1 MVIACAYAQ
10 MLLFSD
16 MRVRKSGPGAIT
28 DQQQKLIGQTL
39 KFANMRKLVSTHQ
52 VESLFST
59 LDFFGYP
66 DPTNSGQWL
75 YDSLNPNGDSQKEV
89 EGVEAFERDRDKLRE
104 ILTMII
110 EKETLTAIHEVNAGL
125 VAVTLRIALSPS
137 GEVRIA
143 GLVGGVQAAIYYAL
157 ASILSVPAITRR
169 LSRCGAPNCSKFILD
184 FVPKW
189 RKHCNEA
196 HRRAADKLKS
206 PARSKE
212 WREIRRPAKR
222 FRLRVR
228 LEERMKKIVKWITQ
242 IPARLD
248 GTEVDP
254 IGRIAMDWEERD
266 YDLVYN
272 IRKQIRAGDGWR
284 KVLDNLSN
292 AERRR
297 LRRMQFES
305 DDSS

>member
-1 MVIACAYAQ
+1 
-10 MLLFSD
+10 

-39 KFANMRKLVSTHQ
+39 KLANVRKLVSTRQ

-59 LDFFGYP
+59 LDVFGYP
-66 DPTNSGQWL
+66 DPTNPGGRVA
-75 YDSLNPNGDSQKEV
+75 YSLNPTGDSQKEI
-89 EGVEAFERDRDKLRE
+89 EGIKAFERDRERLRE
-104 ILTMII
+104 ILTMIF
-110 EKETLTAIHEVNAGL
+110 EKETLKAIREVNAGL
-125 VAVTLRIALSPS
+125 GAMTLRIALSPT

-143 GLVGGVQAAIYYAL
+143 ELVGGVQAAIYYAL
-157 ASILSVPAITRR
+157 ALILSDPAITRR
-169 LSRCGAPNCSKFILD
+169 LSRCGAPNCRKFVLD
-184 FVPKW
+184 FAPKS

-212 WREIRRPAKR
+212 WREIKRPAKKL
-222 FRLRVR
+222 RLRMR
-228 LEERMKKIVKWITQ
+228 LEERMKKIVKLITQ

-248 GTEVDP
+248 GRDVDP
-254 IGRIAMDWEERD
+254 LGNGMDWQHRD
-266 YDLVYN
+266 YDLAYK
-272 IRKQIRAGDGWR
+272 IRKQIRAGYGWR

-297 LRRMQFES
+297 LNRMQVES